1 MTSEMKYTFSRP
13 HLPHPFEVTLSKTGQ
28 VEIINEQKSATLTLI
43 DNHLSGELSDT
54 DMLLAGLEAIYL
66 GTKCDLIELSNPLQ
80 ALLASKIATQNI
92 DRNQFGELAGVWTPP
107 QKNSAQV
114 SRYIETGDVK
124 HPERPQLTEGT
135 VLYRRY
141 SPTIQKTI
149 TFRVVDR
156 ERDLEKFN
164 EWHNKKRVSE
174 FWELEG
180 NLTEHQAYLAKG
192 LKDAH
197 STPAIASIDDTPVG
211 YFEFYWVKEDR
222 LGPYYESMP
231 FDRGFHFLIGEES
244 YLGFK
249 NTDAILRATVHF
261 IYLDEPRTHLI
272 SAEPRSDNKAILK
285 YVETFK
291 CWRFVKEFDFPHK
304 RAALLQCYRDLYFS
318 GGHAWA

>member
-13 HLPHPFEVTLSKTGQ
+13 HLLHPFEVTLFKSGQ
-28 VEIINEQKSATLTLI
+28 IEIATEYKSATLTLV
-43 DNHLSGELSDT
+43 DNHLRGELRDT

-66 GTKCDLIELSNPLQ
+66 GTKCDLIELDHPLS
-80 ALLASKIATQNI
+80 ALLASKITTPNI
-92 DRNQFGELAGVWTPP
+92 DRNQFSELAGIWTTPP
-107 QKNSAQV
+107 ESSSQV
-114 SRYIETGDVK
+114 NRYLQTGEVK
-124 HPERPQLTEGT
+124 HPERPKLLEGT
-135 VLYRRY
+135 VLYRRH
-141 SPTIQKTI
+141 SPTNGRTI
-149 TFRVVDR
+149 SFRVVDR
-156 ERDLEKFN
+156 ERDLKKFN

-180 NLTEHQAYLAKG
+180 SLEDHYAYLTKG
-192 LKDAH
+192 LEDAH
-197 STPAIASIDDTPVG
+197 STPVIVSIDDTPVG

-222 LGPYYESMP
+222 LGPYYDSMP

-261 IYLDEPRTHLI
+261 IYLDEPRTYLI
-272 SAEPRSDNKAILK
+272 SAEPRSDNKGVLK